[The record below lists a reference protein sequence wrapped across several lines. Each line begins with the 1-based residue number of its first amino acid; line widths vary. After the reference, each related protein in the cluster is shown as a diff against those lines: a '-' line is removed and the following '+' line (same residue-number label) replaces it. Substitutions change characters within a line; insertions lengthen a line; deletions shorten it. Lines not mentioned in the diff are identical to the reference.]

1 MNKNRNGSL
10 SNTASLQNFM
20 MVKTPNVF
28 CLVKGASEGRTR
40 LNAFDN
46 ALLEAG
52 VGDTNLMR
60 MSSILP
66 SGAGQREV
74 ENIELPKGGLIP
86 LAYAAIDS
94 TTPGR
99 YISSAVAVGI
109 PEDDSEPGVIM
120 EFEDHS
126 RLSNVEEIVH
136 QMVIDAFN
144 YRNRRLKEIKSIGI
158 EHKVKNCAS
167 TFAAAVL
174 WYE

>member
-1 MNKNRNGSL
+1 MEESSAVSVKEQL
-10 SNTASLQNFM
+10 
-20 MVKTPNVF
+20 MVNTPNVF
-28 CLVKGASEGRTR
+28 CLVKGGSEGRTR

-46 ALLEAG
+46 SLLNAG

-66 SGAGQREV
+66 PGAQERD
-74 ENIELPKGGLIP
+74 ITDIDLPAGGLIP
-86 LAYAAIDS
+86 LAYASIDS

-99 YISSAVAVGI
+99 YISSAIAVGI
-109 PEDDSEPGVIM
+109 PENESEPGVIM

-126 RLSNVEEIVH
+126 KLDNVEKIVH
-136 QMVIDAFN
+136 QMVVDAFKT
-144 YRNRRLKEIKSIGI
+144 RGRALKEIKSIGI
-158 EHKVKNCAS
+158 EHKVENCAA

>member
-1 MNKNRNGSL
+1 MQESPSSSIQEL
-10 SNTASLQNFM
+10 M
-20 MVKTPNVF
+20 MVNTPNIF

-46 ALLEAG
+46 ALLNAG

-66 SGAGQREV
+66 PGAGQRD
-74 ENIELPKGGLIP
+74 IHDIDLPPGGLIP
-86 LAYAAIDS
+86 LAYASIDS

-99 YISSAVAVGI
+99 YISSAIAVGI

-126 RLSNVEEIVH
+126 KVENVEAIVR
-136 QMVIDAFN
+136 QMVIDAFE
-144 YRNRRLKEIKSIGI
+144 YRKRALKEIKSIGI
-158 EHKVKNCAS
+158 EHKVENCAA

>member
-1 MNKNRNGSL
+1 
-10 SNTASLQNFM
+10 
-20 MVKTPNVF
+20 MVQTPNIF
-28 CLVKGASEGRTR
+28 ALVKGAAEGRTR

-46 ALLEAG
+46 SLIEAG

-66 SGAGQREV
+66 PGAEQRS
-74 ENIELPKGGLIP
+74 ITDFDLPRGGLIP
-86 LAYAAIDS
+86 LAYATIDS

-99 YISSAVAVGI
+99 YISSAIAVGI
-109 PEDDSEPGVIM
+109 PEDEEEPGVIM

-126 RLSNVEEIVH
+126 KLENVESIVR
-136 QMVIDAFN
+136 QMVVDAFE
-144 YRNRRLKEIKSIGI
+144 YRNRELKEIKSIGI
-158 EHKVKNCAS
+158 EHQVETCGS

>member
-1 MNKNRNGSL
+1 MIKIRNKSQVSTL
-10 SNTASLQNFM
+10 LKQPFM
-20 MVKTPNVF
+20 VETPNIF

-46 ALLEAG
+46 ALLNAG

-66 SGAGQREV
+66 PAAGQRG
-74 ENIELPKGGLIP
+74 IEDIDLPKGGLIP
-86 LAYAAIDS
+86 LAYATIDS

-99 YISSAVAVGI
+99 YISSAIAVGI
-109 PEDDSEPGVIM
+109 PEDDAEPGVIM

-126 RLSNVEEIVH
+126 ELENVESIVR
-136 QMVIDAFN
+136 QMVIDAFE
-144 YRNRRLKEIKSIGI
+144 YRRRKLKEIKSIGI
-158 EHKVKNCAS
+158 EHKVENCAS

>member
-1 MNKNRNGSL
+1 MKESPRVHISDRL
-10 SNTASLQNFM
+10 M
-20 MVKTPNVF
+20 IHTPNIF

-46 ALLEAG
+46 ALLNAG

-66 SGAGQREV
+66 PGARQRE
-74 ENIELPKGGLIP
+74 IEEIDFPKGGLIP

-94 TTPGR
+94 ATPGR
-99 YISSAVAVGI
+99 FISSAIAIGI
-109 PEDDSEPGVIM
+109 PEDVSEPGVIM

-126 RLSNVEEIVH
+126 KLENVEAIAR
-136 QMVIDAFN
+136 QMVVDAFD
-144 YRNRRLKEIKSIGI
+144 YRNRKLKEIKSIGI
-158 EHKVKNCAS
+158 EHQVQTCGS
-167 TFAAAVL
+167 TFAAVVL

>member
-1 MNKNRNGSL
+1 MQDSNQAKNHPF
-10 SNTASLQNFM
+10 Q
-20 MVKTPNVF
+20 MVRTPNVYA
-28 CLVKGASEGRTR
+28 LVKGAAEGRTR

-66 SGAGQREV
+66 PKAAQRD
-74 ENIELPKGGLIP
+74 IQKLALPRGGLIP

-99 YISSAVAVGI
+99 FISSAIAVGI
-109 PEDDSEPGVIM
+109 PEDEEEPGVIM

-126 RLSNVEEIVH
+126 KLDNVEAIVR
-136 QMVIDAFN
+136 QMVVDAFE
-144 YRNRRLKEIKSIGI
+144 YRNRALKEIKSIGI
-158 EHKVKNCAS
+158 EHQVETCGA

>member
-1 MNKNRNGSL
+1 M
-10 SNTASLQNFM
+10 SNSSSESAVQTFS
-20 MVKTPNVF
+20 MVQTPNVY

-46 ALLEAG
+46 SLLNAG

-66 SGAGQREV
+66 PAAAQRD
-74 ENIELPKGGLIP
+74 ITTIDLPAGGLIP
-86 LAYAAIDS
+86 LAYASIDS

-99 YISSAVAVGI
+99 YISSAIAVGI
-109 PEDDSEPGVIM
+109 PEDKTEPGVIM

-126 RLSNVEEIVH
+126 RLDNVEKIVR
-136 QMVIDAFN
+136 QMVIDAFD
-144 YRNRRLKEIKSIGI
+144 YRERKLKEIKSIGI
-158 EHKVKNCAS
+158 EHKVENCAS
-167 TFAAAVL
+167 TFAGVVL

>member
-1 MNKNRNGSL
+1 MSESSPITSVQEL
-10 SNTASLQNFM
+10 M
-20 MVKTPNVF
+20 MVNTPNIY
-28 CLVKGASEGRTR
+28 CLVKGAAEGRTR

-46 ALLEAG
+46 SLLNAG
-52 VGDTNLMR
+52 LGDTNLMR

-66 SGAGQREV
+66 PAADQRSIADV
-74 ENIELPKGGLIP
+74 DLPAGGLIP
-86 LAYAAIDS
+86 LAYAQIDS

-99 YISSAVAVGI
+99 YISSAIAVGI

-126 RLSNVEEIVH
+126 LQNVEEIVR
-136 QMVIDAFN
+136 QMVVDAFE
-144 YRNRRLKEIKSIGI
+144 YRKRDLKEIKSIGI
-158 EHKVKNCAS
+158 EHKAENCAS

>member
-1 MNKNRNGSL
+1 
-10 SNTASLQNFM
+10 
-20 MVKTPNVF
+20 MVNTPNVF
-28 CLVKGASEGRTR
+28 SLVRGSSEGRTK

-46 ALLEAG
+46 ALLNAG

-66 SGAGQREV
+66 PGAMQRD
-74 ENIELPKGGLIP
+74 IQDLDLPPGGLIP
-86 LAYAAIDS
+86 LAYATIDS

-99 YISSAVAVGI
+99 LISSAVAVGI
-109 PEDDSEPGVIM
+109 PEDDTKPGVIM
-120 EFEDHS
+120 EFEDHGH
-126 RLSNVEEIVH
+126 LDNVEKIVR
-136 QMVIDAFN
+136 QMVVDAFE
-144 YRNRRLKEIKSIGI
+144 YRDRALKEIRSIGI